1 MLILLFTCGL
11 IGLVPRQFI
20 NMIIL
25 LLCVNF
31 SPMRCSHVLLE
42 SVLLVEF
49 LSAFNTYLSRRFSF
63 FHCLLCLIIKFSVLF
78 QHIFRRRF
86 KSALVTFYAF
96 SHISYRYCDCFIF
109 MDTVIVSLKQGGRPS
124 FVVTMITCQVLVSQ
138 CSPLF

>member
-1 MLILLFTCGL
+1 MFCQKKPFLAFSVILVMFSIRHYRPAIRYPLSFRC
-11 IGLVPRQFI
+11 RS
-20 NMIIL
+20 
-25 LLCVNF
+25 F

-49 LSAFNTYLSRRFSF
+49 LFAFNTYLSRRFSL

-109 MDTVIVSLKQGGRPS
+109 MDTVIVSLNPFTTD
-124 FVVTMITCQVLVSQ
+124 FVFQLG
-138 CSPLF
+138 P